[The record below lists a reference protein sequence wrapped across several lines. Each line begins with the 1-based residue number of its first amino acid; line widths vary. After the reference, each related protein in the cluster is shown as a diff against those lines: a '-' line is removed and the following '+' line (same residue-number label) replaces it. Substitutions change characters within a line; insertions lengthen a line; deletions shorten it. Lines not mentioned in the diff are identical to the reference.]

1 MRLIQSGSKS
11 LLASTI
17 LALSACGGSDGSSN
31 SAPQFAQGSFAYTL
45 AEDTPFTAQLSAS
58 DADGD
63 RLAYRVQQSPAN
75 GTLSVTATG
84 RFTYTPNA
92 NVNGSDTA
100 MVVVSDNADEA
111 TATLNFTISAIND
124 APEFGATNV
133 TVNELGELQGQVVA
147 TDVDSDPLTYRLVSQ
162 ATTGDL
168 TFNADGSFKAT
179 VAGGNFR
186 VAVSDGKAAEVERDI
201 TLAPSYVGSDDR
213 RQYYYSSTQSH
224 LRDAENLIISNSA
237 DDVLQVRDAA
247 QADNAYVELAVGY
260 ALAGFPERAKVIID
274 SEINNLLA
282 KGNAYRR
289 AAVALDRINNTAAAN
304 ELRLLASGNYN
315 KALADVGFD
324 NISSEQTAAYRGLAN
339 DYRDAKQHQQAA
351 QLLNQVEG
359 FANELAKRL
368 AQAAGNADNSFGRVA
383 EHSALISILEAFAFD
398 SVFDYLNDPAN
409 QDFDAALAAVD
420 RMANNASKHGYWNF
434 RGTRYERSSVAST
447 VDAATL
453 YFLLSLPAN
462 NLTAVTKAKQTTA
475 QAFSYFAEADYD
487 VNHKVGVDD
496 KADATIGRYRFGL
509 DRIAAL
515 YAALYPNKITV
526 DDSGVI
532 AGNVAID
539 LLKTKAKRRDNQ
551 LVNAYRQTL
560 AYWVFADT
568 AGDADITAK
577 LAPISNYFSKTY
589 TSSARF
595 DRHWDTLIE
604 YSTRDRTVAS
614 LGLHSLLKLAGGR
627 TAHQQQVLQAA
638 LALNESDDYLQANN
652 TSINDALASSGCLRV
667 AELLGVLNGKTA
679 QADIISRCQTIAD
692 NLFLPADGKVVL
704 LTGAVDAAQALMTAW
719 NQVGNG
725 TNVNAVADRM
735 IPELAAMARDDDDD
749 LKDYLEAHFIIAN
762 SLVETGN
769 LSKAQT
775 VMSRALTQA
784 GGIITDDS
792 HNEATQLGFINATFK
807 ALVLVA
813 DRKDTKGRYPYLH
826 AIRHHAGRHADYS
839 SSLKTQASAVRAL
852 LQSIQ
857 QQATG
862 FAAGSKQGVFEKLI
876 SQYTLIGDFERAT
889 TAMQDDVIATA
900 SYDEI
905 LVSVSKAQSTQ
916 DDFPSFAIANVDTDL
931 DGLPNF
937 FLPEA
942 TEQAV
947 KASKLIL
954 DSDDDADGVVNT
966 EDVAPL
972 IANL

>member
-1 MRLIQSGSKS
+1 MRLIQLGSKS

-17 LALSACGGSDGSSN
+17 LALSACGGSGGSSN
-31 SAPQFAQGSFAYTL
+31 SAPQFAQGSFAYSL

-58 DADGD
+58 DSDGD

-84 RFTYTPNA
+84 SFTYTPNA
-92 NVNGSDTA
+92 NINGNDTA
-100 MVVVSDNADEA
+100 TVVVSDNADEA
-111 TATLNFTISAIND
+111 TATLNFTISAVND
-124 APEFGATNV
+124 APEFGATSV

-147 TDVDSDPLTYRLVSQ
+147 TDVDSDQLTYRLVSQ
-162 ATTGDL
+162 AATGDL

-186 VAVSDGKAAEVERDI
+186 VAVSDGSAAEVERDI
-201 TLAPSYVGSDDR
+201 TLAPSYSGSDNR

-224 LRDAENLIISNSA
+224 LRDAENLIVSNSA
-237 DDVLQVRDAA
+237 DDALQVRDAA

-260 ALAGFPERAKVIID
+260 ALAGFPERAKTIID

-282 KGNAYRR
+282 KGNAYRKS
-289 AAVALDRINNTAAAN
+289 AVALDRIKNTAVAN
-304 ELRLLASGNYN
+304 ELRLLASANYN

-324 NISSEQTAAYRGLAN
+324 NISSEQASAYRGLAN
-339 DYRDAKQHQQAA
+339 DYRDAKQHPQAA

-359 FANELAKRL
+359 FADELAKRL
-368 AQAAGNADNSFGRVA
+368 AQDSGNADNSFGRVA
-383 EHSALISILEAFAFD
+383 EHSALIGILEAFALD
-398 SVFDYLNDPAN
+398 SVFGYLKDPAN

-420 RMANNASKHGYWNF
+420 RMANNAGKHGYWDF
-434 RGTRYERSSVAST
+434 RGTRYERNSVQST
-447 VDAATL
+447 YDAATL
-453 YFLLSLPAN
+453 YYLLSLPDN
-462 NLTAVTKAKQTTA
+462 NPLAITKAKQATA
-475 QAFSYFAEADYD
+475 QAFAYYAEADYD
-487 VNHKVGVDD
+487 VNHKVSVDD
-496 KADATIGRYRFGL
+496 KADATLARYRFGL

-526 DDSGVI
+526 DDDGVI
-532 AGNVAID
+532 SGNVAID
-539 LLKTKAKRRDNQ
+539 LLRTKAKRRDNQ
-551 LVNAYRQTL
+551 LAHTYRQTL
-560 AYWVFADT
+560 AYWVFADS

-604 YSTRDRTVAS
+604 YSTQDRTVTS
-614 LGLHSLLKLAGGR
+614 IGLHSLLKLAGGR

-638 LALNESDDYLQANN
+638 LTLNESDGYIQANK
-652 TSINDALASSGCLRV
+652 TTINDALASSGCLRSS
-667 AELLGVLNGKTA
+667 ELLGALNGKTA
-679 QADIISRCQTIAD
+679 QAGVISRCQTIAD
-692 NLFLPADGKVVL
+692 DLFLPADGKVVVL
-704 LTGAVDAAQALMTAW
+704 SRAVDATEALMTAW
-719 NQVGNG
+719 SEVGNSV
-725 TNVNAVADRM
+725 NANAVADRL

-749 LKDYLEAHFIIAN
+749 LEDYLEAHFDIAN
-762 SLVETGN
+762 SLVAIGN

-775 VMSRALTQA
+775 VMSQALTQA
-784 GGIITDDS
+784 GGIITDDNN
-792 HNEATQLGFINATFK
+792 NEATQLGFINATFK
-807 ALVLVA
+807 ALALVA
-813 DRKDTKGRYPYLH
+813 ERQDTKGRYPYLH
-826 AIRHHAGRHADYS
+826 AIRHHAGRHAEYS
-839 SSLKTQASAVRAL
+839 SSLKTQTSAVLAL

-857 QQATG
+857 QQAAG

-876 SQYTLIGDFERAT
+876 DQYTLIGDFERAT
-889 TAMQDDVIATA
+889 TAMQDDVVATA

-942 TEQAV
+942 TEQAIE
-947 KASKLIL
+947 ASKLIL
-954 DSDDDADGVVNT
+954 DSDDDADGIVNT
-966 EDVAPL
+966 EDITPL